1 MSARTI
7 LNPANNTTL
16 EVLANNDIELVGGN
30 LNITAPAGNIVI
42 NSRMVIKNGMSF
54 GNASAFQL
62 IQGGNLYDF
71 QIGANT
77 LTSFRVQFNGVTF
90 TGYPN
95 VFLTYQSPTQAYNA
109 QITLSASS
117 VSPAGFNYNIY
128 SSVPIPAMS
137 GSWSWM
143 AIGT

>member
-16 EVLANNDIELVGGN
+16 EVLANNDIEVVGGN

-42 NSRMVIKNGMSF
+42 NSRMVVKNGMSF
-54 GNASAFQL
+54 GNASAFQML
-62 IQGGNLYDF
+62 NGEELYPF

-77 LTSFRVQFNGVTF
+77 LTSFRVTFNGVTF
-90 TGYPN
+90 QAFPN
-95 VFLTYQSPTQAYNA
+95 VFLTYQSPTQAYNG
-109 QITLSASS
+109 QITLSVSS
-117 VSPAGFNYNIY
+117 LSPSGFNYNIY
-128 SSVPIPAMS
+128 SSVPIGANS

-143 AIGT
+143 AIG